1 MELYRTT
8 WYYSSAEWAD
18 CHSGMLVDMHYLKE
32 EVCGEGKRQ
41 WNSTWFDENSMSSD
55 HFFLTEMY
63 LKPEFRQKGLG
74 YKAMHTGLIECGA
87 SHNFV
92 YVYPSKREE
101 DMGFKY
107 LKKFYKGMMK
117 VQDTVQNM
125 ERLCVQFIIWRH
137 CKKRIIPCA
146 SSGTVHCGRIIGR
159 SCPIICSSAPH
170 PMPLHF
176 STGNA
181 KLNGNTLI
189 FNLPAGKLAQVLAF
203 KSMAIQTPS
212 GRKYMTKHRIQVF
225 CCFV

>member
-1 MELYRTT
+1 MFIQPSKGTTIENYDAIRAFCLYESDDAYPDQKISRIRVILYLTSDYDFEDAFQGVEIGHMELYRTT

-107 LKKFYKGMMK
+107 LKKFYMGM
-117 VQDTVQNM
+117 DEGT
-125 ERLCVQFIIWRH
+125 RY
-137 CKKRIIPCA
+137 
-146 SSGTVHCGRIIGR
+146 SSKYGTIV
-159 SCPIICSSAPH
+159 CPIYNYGDTAKKESSRVPVRE
-170 PMPLHF
+170 L
-176 STGNA
+176 STV
-181 KLNGNTLI
+181 
-189 FNLPAGKLAQVLAF
+189 AG
-203 KSMAIQTPS
+203 
-212 GRKYMTKHRIQVF
+212 
-225 CCFV
+225 